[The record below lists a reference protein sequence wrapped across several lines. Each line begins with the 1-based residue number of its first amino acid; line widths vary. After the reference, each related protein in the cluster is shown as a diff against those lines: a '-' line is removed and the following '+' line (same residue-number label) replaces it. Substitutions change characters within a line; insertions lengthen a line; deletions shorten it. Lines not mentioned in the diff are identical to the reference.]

1 MFKNQIHKN
10 QKEVKIQMPINQNR
24 RKEMCLIHTME
35 YYLAIK
41 SKDGLIHTTS
51 WMKSQKHYIEQSIN
65 KPNVSLHAV

>member
-41 SKDGLIHTTS
+41 SNEVNLEN
-51 WMKSQKHYIEQSIN
+51 IEARKRSPVA
-65 KPNVSLHAV
+65 KAT